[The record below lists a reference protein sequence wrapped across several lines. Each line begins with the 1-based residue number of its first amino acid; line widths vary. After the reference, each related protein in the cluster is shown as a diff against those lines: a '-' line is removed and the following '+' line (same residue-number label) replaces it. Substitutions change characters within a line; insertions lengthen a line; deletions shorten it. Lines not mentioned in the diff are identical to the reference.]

1 MAIPKFCTFDEK
13 EKTIGF
19 RDYVVADSL
28 LWYKCKDLCKFLDGK
43 PGYFKLNLNKVD
55 SLPREAFKNCKVT
68 NVVGPKINKIGRECF
83 YGCIGLKEINFP
95 NLESADDGC
104 FSDCTRL
111 KEINFPNLKSA
122 KDGCFSR
129 TGLED
134 VVLLELN
141 SAGIGCFSDC
151 TGLKEINFPNLK
163 SANDGCFSRTG
174 LEDVVL
180 PGLNYAG
187 IGCFSDCTGLKEI
200 WLPNLK
206 VIKKGCF
213 KGCLNLHTVRAPK
226 VEKVEEGAFEGCNS
240 SILSFG
246 FSKDVEINDEVIK
259 NLIKSNPSA
268 GMLKDEFADTKTLFD
283 QGGEKKGIRIEEHI
297 TGRLSLDL
305 CKKIC
310 LFLKDNPSYETL
322 DLANVEE
329 LPEGAFE
336 YCKNLK
342 KIIGTKV
349 TQIAKG
355 GFRECSKLEKVILPK
370 LINAGD
376 ECFFECTELT
386 EIELPVLRTLGVKCF
401 SKTGLKNVK
410 LDNLHE
416 IGEYCFRSAKNLE
429 TVSLRDLESVPLGCF
444 SYCSK
449 LRSVYL
455 PKVKRISKSAF
466 EGCNNLDPRNKW
478 ELKKIT
484 TAQHSTSKSDED
496 DPFGDIDDLIIK
508 GTGSSKTVKVNSMFS
523 SLSKAQCIRINNFFS
538 TQTRF
543 EELDL
548 WNVKKLPDSA
558 FGDSA
563 IPCRNLK
570 KIIGSK
576 VLRIGERAFSGCDE
590 LVEVDLPMLIIAGDE
605 CFCKCKKLTSVKLP
619 KLEYAGVGCFSD
631 CVELKKITLP
641 ELTKA
646 GMSCFEGA
654 SQLDMAGLP
663 KLQSVPSL
671 CFCNCV
677 NLTSVNIMSATKI
690 KSGAFKGCKKLNIV
704 AALKNNLRVV
714 EKDAFDESFLDK
726 NKEKRPARFLT
737 PDFVAG
743 KSEDEVKV
751 EHLEELPDPEHLCC
765 RTTDEIPQL
774 YPSGRPQS
782 KEINTI
788 KVDSG
793 WWRKPTIH
801 GWFLSALKHLAKTN
815 PQAIIDCI
823 EDDPENGKTT
833 ISFYKVTKSSVS
845 CVPGSRVKITVRRN
859 IREDDKRQAMR
870 RTGVRAEEFDRSALW
885 VKLMLIALG
894 VYMERGYLKRSAA
907 HAHKPI
913 MSDSV
918 GYKSDFKPAAITMI
932 TGKAA
937 RKNF

>member
-1 MAIPKFCTFDEK
+1 MAIPEFCTLDEK
-13 EKTIGF
+13 RKTIKF
-19 RDYVVADSL
+19 EDYVVADSL
-28 LWYKCKDLCKFLDGK
+28 LRSRCEDLLEFLTGTLAR
-43 PGYFKLNLNKVD
+43 FKLNLNKID
-55 SLPREAFKNCKVT
+55 ILPDETFKNCTDFVK
-68 NVVGPKINKIGRECF
+68 VVGPNINKIGKKCF
-83 YGCIGLKEINFP
+83 YRCTGLEK
-95 NLESADDGC
+95 
-104 FSDCTRL
+104 
-111 KEINFPNLKSA
+111 INFPNLKSA
-122 KDGCFSR
+122 DDECFSR

-134 VVLLELN
+134 VVLRDL
-141 SAGIGCFSDC
+141 
-151 TGLKEINFPNLK
+151 T
-163 SANDGCFSRTG
+163 
-174 LEDVVL
+174 
-180 PGLNYAG
+180 YAG

-200 WLPNLK
+200 RLPNLK

-283 QGGEKKGIRIEEHI
+283 QGGDKKGIRIEDHI

-310 LFLKDNPSYETL
+310 LFLKDNPSYDTL
-322 DLANVEE
+322 DLANVAE

-336 YCKNLK
+336 CCTNLK
-342 KIIGTKV
+342 KIIGTNV
-349 TQIAKG
+349 TQIADG
-355 GFRECSKLEKVILPK
+355 GFGECSELEKVILPNLRKAGNYCFYKCHK
-370 LINAGD
+370 LKKVDLSSLDYAGD

-449 LRSVYL
+449 LRSVDL

-466 EGCNNLDPRNKW
+466 ESCNNLDPRNKW
-478 ELKKIT
+478 DLKMKTI
-484 TAQHSTSKSDED
+484 AQHSTSKSDED
-496 DPFGDIDDLIIK
+496 DLFGDIDDLIIK
-508 GTGSSKTVKVNSMFS
+508 GTGSSKTVKVKRMFS
-523 SLSKAQCIRINNFFS
+523 SLSKAQCIRIKNFFS

-558 FGDSA
+558 FGDP
-563 IPCRNLK
+563 IPCMNLK

-576 VLRIGERAFSGCDE
+576 VLRIGEHAFSGCDE
-590 LVEVDLPMLIIAGDE
+590 LVEVDLPMLIIAGDG
-605 CFCKCKKLTSVKLP
+605 CFCKCKKLTSVELP

-631 CVELKKITLP
+631 CVALKKITLP

-654 SQLDMAGLP
+654 LQLDVAGLP

-677 NLTSVNIMSATKI
+677 NLTSVDIMSATKI
-690 KSGAFKGCKKLNIV
+690 KSGAFKGCEKLNIV
-704 AALKNNLRVV
+704 AAQKNNLRVV

-726 NKEKRPARFLT
+726 NKEKYPARFLT

-774 YPSGRPQS
+774 YPNGRPQL
-782 KEINTI
+782 KDIHKI
-788 KVDSG
+788 KVDYSRG
-793 WWRKPTIH
+793 RMTGIH
-801 GWFLSALKHLAKTN
+801 DWFLSALKHLAKTN

-845 CVPGSRVKITVRRN
+845 YVPGSRVKITVRRN
-859 IREDDKRQAMR
+859 IRGEDKRKAMN
-870 RTGVRAEEFDRSALW
+870 RTDVRAEEFDRSALW

-913 MSDSV
+913 MYDDV

-937 RKNF
+937 RTNF